1 MVLISAQNMDG
12 SPLWGTC
19 ETGAP
24 GAHSEVGLPWLAQ
37 AKSCTWR
44 RFCLTLPEDSGW
56 GSQKSKQEDAEG
68 QEKHVYIY
76 ILCIYIYIMY
86 IYILYIYIY
95 YVWKQ
100 IVYISV
106 YIMYVYLFNYIWY
119 ILSFLHIGILCGL
132 SMFQYVSVLACLG
145 FCMFMHCWFG
155 ACSCCCPLS
164 FVNKLEPWKWCC
176 HRDYQTVL
184 VVLVLRYR
192 SNSYCSTHQFR
203 VWTGMG
209 QHH

>member
-1 MVLISAQNMDG
+1 MYIY
-12 SPLWGTC
+12 
-19 ETGAP
+19 
-24 GAHSEVGLPWLAQ
+24 
-37 AKSCTWR
+37 
-44 RFCLTLPEDSGW
+44 
-56 GSQKSKQEDAEG
+56 
-68 QEKHVYIY
+68 YIY
-76 ILCIYIYIMY
+76 IYYV
-86 IYILYIYIY
+86 YIYIY

-100 IVYISV
+100 IVYISL
-106 YIMYVYLFNYIWY
+106 YIMYVYIYNYILYIIYIYIKFFAYWY
-119 ILSFLHIGILCGL
+119 IMWS
-132 SMFQYVSVLACLG
+132 QYVSVCLSACMFG

-209 QHH
+209 QHWVPSKLVPSWHEHVQNPVRTM